1 MSAQVTEASEGRV
14 IVTMPRPNDYTILD
28 DELLMSLTPQDAED
42 LMHALEAW
50 KDER

>member
-1 MSAQVTEASEGRV
+1 MARVVEVIGGRV
-14 IVTMPRPNDYTILD
+14 VIAVSELD
-28 DELLMSLTPQDAED
+28 WSNFNGEMVIALSEQEAED

>member
-1 MSAQVTEASEGRV
+1 MARVVEVIGGRV
-14 IVTMPRPNDYTILD
+14 VIAVHEIDWNNFAGEMVIALS
-28 DELLMSLTPQDAED
+28 EQEAEG